1 MVVEVKK
8 AMAIESIPIIVVMPD
23 EELAVE
29 VAMDM
34 PDDIAMVA
42 VADAEVDIVMPDMDM
57 LSMFD
62 EMRFVRV
69 DS

>member
-1 MVVEVKK
+1 
-8 AMAIESIPIIVVMPD
+8 MAIESIPIIVDMSD

-29 VAMDM
+29 VAMDI

-57 LSMFD
+57 LSIFD
-62 EMRFVRV
+62 KVCAV
-69 DS
+69 CVI